1 MPNARARGQT
11 HPMQTTP
18 GRDERMRWSRRP
30 DHRWVAGVASGIAD
44 HAAVPVWVVRVAFVA
59 TTPLAGLGAIVYA
72 FLWWLLP
79 RADLPESAARR
90 TARRFPQAPIWFGV
104 GLVAFGALLFAGQ
117 AGWLNRSL
125 VVALGLIALGALLF
139 LREPAPE
146 SRTSAPN
153 LGPGSP
159 PGMPTPPVPGQ
170 ETDLPP
176 ASLPASTRPTGW
188 TRRHRERSFLGP
200 LTLGAG
206 LVVIALATL
215 LDLAGA
221 VTFAVADAA
230 ALLLLILGAGLAV
243 GGFVGRARWLVLPV
257 MLVAPFALV
266 LTVLHIDLDDGIG
279 DRTVAIRSFDGS
291 VERRLAG
298 GEMTVDLMGLRE
310 GESGTL
316 RVHVGAGMLTLNIP
330 DDITVE
336 LTGSVGLGTTQI
348 LHSRISRSNV
358 HRCCREARARGGFAQ
373 PIWWMSGSRE
383 GSTPGVV
390 SIHATVSIGAVRIN
404 HVDRSSAR

>member
-1 MPNARARGQT
+1 
-11 HPMQTTP
+11 MQTTP
-18 GRDERMRWSRRP
+18 ARDERMRWARRP

-44 HAAVPVWVVRVAFVA
+44 HAAVPVWLVRVAFVA

-125 VVALGLIALGALLF
+125 VVALGLIAVGALLF
-139 LREPAPE
+139 LREPASE
-146 SRTSAPN
+146 ARTREPDGGS
-153 LGPGSP
+153 GPP
-159 PGMPTPPVPGQ
+159 PAMPTPPGPDQ

-176 ASLPASTRPTGW
+176 ASLPASTRRIDW
-188 TRRHRERSFLGP
+188 RRRHRERSFLGP

-221 VTFAVADAA
+221 VTFALADAA
-230 ALLLLILGAGLAV
+230 ALLLLILGGGLAV

-266 LTVLHIDLDDGIG
+266 LTVLDIDLDDGIG
-279 DRTVAIRSFDGS
+279 DRTVTIRTFDGS
-291 VERRLAG
+291 VERRLGG

-310 GESGTL
+310 GESGSL
-316 RVHVGAGMLTLNIP
+316 RLHVGAGMLTLNIP
-330 DDITVE
+330 DDITVQ

-348 LHSRISRSNV
+348 LHSRISRTNV
-358 HRCCREARARGGFAQ
+358 HRCCREALARGGFAQ
-373 PIWWMSGSRE
+373 PIRWMSGSRE
-383 GSTPGVV
+383 GTTPGVV
-390 SIHATVSIGAVRIN
+390 RIHATVSIGAVRIN
-404 HVDRSSAR
+404 HVDRSSSR